1 MPRRASLVLI
11 GAFLLTRLLGIW
23 WALEPQHYSP
33 TAVEELVKYQEKAV
47 AILDEGG
54 KPYGN
59 VPLEYPPGAL
69 PLILAP
75 QSASAVGVGYAP
87 AFIGILAVLDLVG
100 FMGLWRL
107 ASRWGSNLGPWLW
120 VAMVP
125 ALGPLA
131 YLRLDLLPAVA
142 TIWVIERAAAR
153 RWFGSGAALS
163 LGILTKIYPV
173 FFLPVVLWVAPR
185 KRRLIFCLG
194 ALWVVVPLIGFGDS
208 LDNVIRSVLGYHAER
223 SIHIESTWATPFL
236 LAMRN
241 GYDSAITLSFGAFHI
256 EGGAAPL
263 VKTVA
268 TIGSALVAVGT
279 IVLALRRVRTGDVQR
294 LASAMFMILLATM
307 AVGLV
312 FSPQFMIW
320 LFALGGAVLCAPRS
334 DLRNPILAL
343 IPIAVLTQ
351 LVYPFLYDRLLRL
364 DPLAIFTVAT
374 RNVLIVAVAL
384 VVVWRAATPSDS
396 ADDRDAPVESA
407 AAQPS

>member
-1 MPRRASLVLI
+1 MPRRTSLVLI
-11 GAFLLTRLLGIW
+11 GAFLLTRLLGLW

-47 AILDEGG
+47 AILEEGG

-59 VPLEYPPGAL
+59 VPLEYPPGTL
-69 PLILAP
+69 PLILGP
-75 QSASAVGVGYAP
+75 QAGADAGVGYGT
-87 AFIGILAVLDLVG
+87 AFIGILALLDLLG
-100 FMGLWRL
+100 FVGLWRL
-107 ASRWGSNLGPWLW
+107 AARWGSNIGPWLW

-125 ALGPLA
+125 ALGPLV

-142 TIWVIERAAAR
+142 TIWLVERAAAQH
-153 RWFGSGAALS
+153 WFGSGASLS

-185 KRRLIFCLG
+185 KKRLALCLG
-194 ALWVVVPLIGFGDS
+194 ALWVVIPLIGFGDS

-241 GYDSAITLSFGAFHI
+241 GYDSTISLTFGAWHV

-263 VKTVA
+263 VKAVA
-268 TIGSALVAVGT
+268 TVCSALVAIAT
-279 IVLALRRVRTGDVQR
+279 IGLAMRRVRTGDIQG
-294 LASAMFMILLATM
+294 LAAAMFMILLATM

-334 DLRNPILAL
+334 HLRNPILAL
-343 IPIAVLTQ
+343 IPIALLTQ
-351 LVYPFLYDRLLRL
+351 LVYPFLYDRLLVL
-364 DPLAIFTVAT
+364 DPLAIFAVAT
-374 RNVLIVAVAL
+374 RNVLIAAMAL
-384 VVVWRAATPSDS
+384 VVTWRVAS
-396 ADDRDAPVESA
+396 ARSSSPEADKQLQASVQTS
-407 AAQPS
+407 

>member
-1 MPRRASLVLI
+1 MPRKASLVLI
-11 GAFLLTRLLGIW
+11 GAFLLTRLLGLW

-47 AILDEGG
+47 GILDKGG
-54 KPYGN
+54 KPYGD

-75 QSASAVGVGYAP
+75 QASTDAGVSYGT
-87 AFIGILAVLDLVG
+87 AFISILAVLDLVG
-100 FMGLWRL
+100 FIGLWRL

-125 ALGPLA
+125 ALGPLV

-142 TIWVIERAAAR
+142 TIWVVERAAAQ
-153 RWFGSGAALS
+153 RWFGSGASLS

-173 FFLPVVLWVAPR
+173 FFLPVVLWVAPSK
-185 KRRLIFCLG
+185 KRLALCLG
-194 ALWVVVPLIGFGDS
+194 ALWVVIPLVGFGDS
-208 LDNVIRSVLGYHAER
+208 LDNVTRSVLGYHAER

-241 GYDSAITLSFGAFHI
+241 GYDSTISLTFGAWHV
-256 EGGAAPL
+256 EGGAGPL

-268 TIGSALVAVGT
+268 TVCSALVALAT
-279 IVLALRRVRTGDVQR
+279 IGLAIRRVRTGDIQG
-294 LASAMFMILLATM
+294 LAAAMFMILLATM

-320 LFALGGAVLCAPRS
+320 LFALGGAVSCAPLS
-334 DLRNPILAL
+334 HLRNPVLAL
-343 IPIAVLTQ
+343 IPIALLTQ
-351 LVYPFLYDRLLRL
+351 LVYPFLYDRLLLL
-364 DPLAIFTVAT
+364 DPLAIFLVAT
-374 RNVLIVAVAL
+374 RNVLIVALAL
-384 VVVWRAATPSDS
+384 VVTWRFAVARSSVAGAEFEP
-396 ADDRDAPVESA
+396 AK
-407 AAQPS
+407 AQPA